1 MIKHVFVGSGD
12 YGKVFVTI
20 AFDGKRLSFTGV
32 EGPRANGNCKGGCGQ
47 IRLDNIT
54 KPAPGIDIKKLQ
66 EIWDR
71 WHLNDMR
78 ADCEHQ
84 RNNWNMSENVF
95 VRGTKM
101 PVTSVF
107 QKEDPNGMLGKPC
120 EVCGYKYGTD
130 WLFEEVPQEVIK
142 YLESLPETDD
152 LPTVWQ
158 E

>member
-20 AFDGKRLSFTGV
+20 AFNGKRLSFTGV
-32 EGPRANGNCKGGCGQ
+32 EGPSNSGNCKGGCGQ

-78 ADCEHQ
+78 AGCEHQ
-84 RNNWNMSENVF
+84 RKNWNTSEEIRF
-95 VRGTKM
+95 
-101 PVTSVF
+101 
-107 QKEDPNGMLGKPC
+107 PNGQVKTAGWVKETEHPKGLLSKPC
-120 EVCGYKYGTD
+120 EECGYKYGSA
-130 WLFEEVPQEVIK
+130 WLFEEVPQEVIN
-142 YLESLPETDD
+142 YLESLPSTDK
-152 LPTVWQ
+152 LPRAWH
-158 E
+158 